1 MYSDDATLAPSDYA
15 KGDCQFLTQGHTCG
29 SECKAPTGDATC
41 PAGYWCS
48 GQDEM
53 TAAISKYPCPPGF
66 KSSALTGAARTTFA
80 NSCEECVS
88 GNYCDGADHA
98 QTTCPAGY
106 FCPAGTKFATQ
117 FPCPAATSST
127 TGQTS
132 VAGCTACTSGTF
144 CPPGTGTPR
153 PCPPGA
159 ACNGLM
165 LDRYSDLC
173 PAGTYFQTSSCVICP
188 ADHYCPPGVHYPLKC
203 PAGTKGANVAA

>member
-1 MYSDDATLAPSDYA
+1 
-15 KGDCQFLTQGHTCG
+15 
-29 SECKAPTGDATC
+29 
-41 PAGYWCS
+41 
-48 GQDEM
+48 M

-66 KSSALTGAARTTFA
+66 KSTGLTGASRTTFA
-80 NSCEECVS
+80 NSCTECVA

-98 QTTCPAGY
+98 ETTCPAGY

-132 VAGCTACTSGTF
+132 VAGCNACTGGTF

-159 ACNGLM
+159 ACNDLQ

-173 PAGTYFQTSSCVICP
+173 PAGQYFSASACTKCP
-188 ADHYCPPGVHYPLKC
+188 NDHYCPPGVHYPLKC
-203 PAGTKGANVAA
+203 PAGTKGLNPAGAIGNRDRYEECVPCAAGELCPRYGTNGQQADYTLVAGSGYYAPVGTEFK